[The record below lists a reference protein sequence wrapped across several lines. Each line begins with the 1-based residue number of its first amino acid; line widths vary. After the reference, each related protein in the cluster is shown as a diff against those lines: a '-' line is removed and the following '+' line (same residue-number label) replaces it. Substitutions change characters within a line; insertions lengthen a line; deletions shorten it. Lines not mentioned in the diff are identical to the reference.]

1 MKKFA
6 RPLLAGAGVAGAL
19 AATNRALRNGPLPTN
34 ALGGTPLPWSWR
46 GHQIFATQA
55 GSGPL
60 VLLVHGVYAGASSY
74 EFRRLFPLIARS
86 HRVVAFDLLG
96 CGLSDKPRLSYDTDL
111 FVDQI
116 VDALTAFGDEPV
128 AIVGS
133 SLGAAFAIRAALR
146 ATDRIERLAV
156 ICPSGV
162 NGSLD
167 RAPGGGG
174 TTLTTLFRTPL
185 IGEAMFNVLAAK
197 ASLRRFLQ
205 QRVYADPAAV
215 TDEVVDH
222 YYALTHQPGARYV
235 PAAFIGGNLDCQV
248 ARDLPLLATP
258 LLVLWGERAGSLAPR
273 SNADEFL
280 RLTHNARLVTFANS
294 ALLPHEEEPELV
306 DEALEAFLAAPHA
319 AA

>member
-1 MKKFA
+1 VKKFA
-6 RPLLAGAGVAGAL
+6 RPLLAGAGVAGAV
-19 AATNRALRNGPLPTN
+19 AATNRALRNAPLPTN
-34 ALGGTPLPWSWR
+34 ALGGTPAPWTWR
-46 GHQIFATQA
+46 GHEIFATQA

-60 VLLVHGVYAGASSY
+60 VILIHGVYAGASSY
-74 EFRRLFPLIARS
+74 EFRRLFPLLARG

-96 CGLSDKPRLSYDTDL
+96 CGLSDKPRLTYDTDL

-116 VDALTAFGDEPV
+116 VDALSAFGDEPA
-128 AIVGS
+128 AIIGS
-133 SLGAAFAIRAALR
+133 SLGAAFAIRAAMR
-146 ATDRIERLAV
+146 ASERIERLAV

-167 RAPGGGG
+167 RAPGGRG

-205 QRVYADPAAV
+205 QRVYADPSIV

-222 YYALTHQPGARYV
+222 YYAVTHQPGARYV
-235 PAAFIGGNLDCQV
+235 PAAFVGGKLDCQV
-248 ARDLPLLATP
+248 ARDLPFLETP
-258 LLVLWGERAGSLAPR
+258 LLVLWGERAGTLAPR

-280 RLTHNARLVTFANS
+280 RLTRNARLVTFANS
-294 ALLPHEEEPELV
+294 GLLPHEEEPELV
-306 DEALEAFLAAPHA
+306 DEALEAFLATPHA